1 MPETRKRVDRHQLV
15 APVVLAVSTAVLL
28 GVTVPSPPNLIDFRV
43 YMLGGAALSNPE
55 TLYSFAYSAQSPDQ
69 PLPFVYPPFAAI
81 VFRPLT
87 VLPVDVAGLLWQ
99 LAMLAAVYAIVR
111 ISQRMVGAGTHRSA
125 MLWTAGAI
133 WLEPVRIAVQLGQ
146 VGVFLTL
153 AVLYAVYTNRWWLS
167 GLLVG
172 LAAGVKL
179 TPAITGLYFLGVRRW
194 SAAVFSAVV
203 FFSTVALSFLAVGD
217 QVRHY
222 FTEVMGDTSVN
233 PIGIAINQSW
243 RGAISRIQGHDA
255 GEGAVVLVA
264 IAATAV
270 LALLAWRAL
279 GAGSGPRDQLGSAL
293 VVQLFGLLISPI
305 SWIHHW
311 VWVVPLA
318 IWLLR
323 GPWRHHAGARI
334 LGWGWLLV
342 TFLGVPSMLATAEPS
357 LWQISRPWYLAW
369 AGLVYVVATLV
380 TLVWITV
387 TGRRATAAGEVRL
400 P

>member
-1 MPETRKRVDRHQLV
+1 MSDTHTRVDRHQLF
-15 APVVLAVSTAVLL
+15 APAVLAVSVAVLL
-28 GVTVPSPPNLIDFRV
+28 GATMSSQPYLVDFRV
-43 YMLGGAALSNPE
+43 YMLGGAALSHPE

-81 VFRPLT
+81 VFWPLT
-87 VLPVDVAGLLWQ
+87 VLPVEVAGLLWQ
-99 LAMLAAVYAIVR
+99 LAMVAAVYAIVW
-111 ISQRMVGAGTHRSA
+111 ISQRMVGVGTHRSA
-125 MLWTAGAI
+125 MLWTAGVI
-133 WLEPVRIAVQLGQ
+133 WLEPLRIALTLGQ

-179 TPAITGLYFLGVRRW
+179 TPAITGIYFLGVRRW
-194 SAAVFSAVV
+194 RAAVFSAVV
-203 FFSTVALSFLAVGD
+203 FFATVALSLLVVGD

-222 FTEVMGDTSVN
+222 FTGVMGDTSVN
-233 PIGIAINQSW
+233 PIGIVINQSW
-243 RGAISRIQGHDA
+243 RGAISRILGRDA
-255 GEGAVVLVA
+255 GEGAVVLAA

-279 GAGSGPRDQLGSAL
+279 GAGPGPRDQLASAL

-311 VWVVPLA
+311 IWVVPLA

-323 GPWRHHAGARI
+323 GPWHRRPGARI
-334 LGWGWLLV
+334 LGCGWLLV
-342 TFLGVPSMLATAEPS
+342 TFLSVPSLLASAEPS

-369 AGLVYVVATLV
+369 AGVVYVAAALV
-380 TLVWITV
+380 TLGWIV
-387 TGRRATAAGEVRL
+387 LTGKRIRSTS